1 MRWSSRKATPAVRP
15 VLLSCLVLTRTL
27 RQYTQI
33 LSVPRVNFQQLGN
46 REIAVA
52 RSTVVVLVIFLQLN
66 YVLYFL
72 SVRILRG
79 EL

>member
-1 MRWSSRKATPAVRP
+1 MPAVRP
-15 VLLSCLVLTRTL
+15 VFLSCLVLARTL

-52 RSTVVVLVIFLQLN
+52 RSTVVVLVIFVQLN

>member
-1 MRWSSRKATPAVRP
+1 MPAVRP

-33 LSVPRVNFQQLGN
+33 LSVPHVNFQQLGN

-52 RSTVVVLVIFLQLN
+52 RSTVVVLVIFVQLN